1 MQFSLDMSI
10 SMLTV
15 FLQGILSFTSPCIL
29 PLIPLYLG
37 YLSGGINKEDGSYNK
52 KKLIINTIFFTLGI
66 SLSFFIMGLGVSALK
81 EFFAEYGGI
90 ISKIGGVIMILFGL
104 YQLGIFKR
112 SNLLESEHKLPFKMD
127 KIAMSPIT
135 AIVFGFT
142 FSFAWTPCIGPV
154 LTSVLIMAGSA
165 ETRMKGFMLI
175 GVYSAGFIIP
185 FLLLGIFTTQLMNLI
200 KKYKNIVKY
209 TVKIGAF
216 LMIVMGLFVFS
227 GKLSYMPGNTN
238 NSNTSPGYSTGKD
251 ATNSGDKEND
261 ETNNSVSNNG
271 SSEESN
277 KAESNK
283 TPAIDFEL
291 KDQYGKTHKLSDY
304 KGKVVFLNF
313 WATWCPPCKM
323 EMPDIQKIYEK
334 YEKQGEKSEVVVLS
348 VVAPNTQD
356 EKDVEGIKAFLEEN
370 GYTYPVLMDDGGYTF
385 GAYRISSLPT
395 TFMIDKEGNVFGYV
409 QGGLT
414 QEAME
419 SIIEQTITG
428 KRKQ

>member
-1 MQFSLDMSI
+1 MQFNLDMSI
-10 SMLTV
+10 PMLTV

-334 YEKQGEKSEVVVLS
+334 YEKQGEKTEVVVLS

-356 EKDVEGIKAFLEEN
+356 ERDVEGIKAFLEEN

>member
-1 MQFSLDMSI
+1 MQFNLDMSI
-10 SMLTV
+10 PMLTV
-15 FLQGILSFTSPCIL
+15 FLQGVLSFTSPCIL

-37 YLSGGINKEDGSYNK
+37 YLSGGINQEDGSYNK
-52 KKLIINTIFFTLGI
+52 RKLFINTIFFTLGI

-81 EFFAEYGGI
+81 EFFASYGDI

-112 SNLLESEHKLPFKMD
+112 STLLESEHKLPFKMD
-127 KIAMSPIT
+127 KIALSPIT
-135 AIVFGFT
+135 AIIFGFT

-185 FLLLGIFTTQLMNLI
+185 FILLGLFTTQLMNLI

-227 GKLSYMPGNTN
+227 GKLSYMQNNTN
-238 NSNTSPGYSTGKD
+238 NSSSSTEYSTGKD
-251 ATNSGDKEND
+251 ATNSNSEEND
-261 ETNNSVSNNG
+261 KSNG
-271 SSEESN
+271 TASSN
-277 KAESNK
+277 KPEENK

-291 KDQYGKTHKLSDY
+291 KDQYGKTQKLSDY

-348 VVAPNTQD
+348 VAAPNTQD
-356 EKDVEGIKAFLEEN
+356 EKDIDGIKSFLEEN

>member
-1 MQFSLDMSI
+1 MNFNLDMSI
-10 SMLTV
+10 PMLTV
-15 FLQGILSFTSPCIL
+15 FLQGVLSFTSPCIL

-37 YLSGGINKEDGSYNK
+37 YLSGGINQEDGSYNK
-52 KKLIINTIFFTLGI
+52 RKLLINTIFFTLGI
-66 SLSFFIMGLGVSALK
+66 SLSFFIMGLGVSVLK
-81 EFFAEYGGI
+81 EFFASYGDI

-112 SNLLESEHKLPFKMD
+112 STLLESEHKLPFKMD
-127 KIAMSPIT
+127 KIALSPIT
-135 AIVFGFT
+135 AIIFGFT

-185 FLLLGIFTTQLMNLI
+185 FILLGLFTTQLMNLI

-227 GKLSYMPGNTN
+227 GKLSYTANSTN
-238 NSNTSPGYSTGKD
+238 ASSNSNVTYSTGKD
-251 ATNSGDKEND
+251 ATNSNTEEN
-261 ETNNSVSNNG
+261 
-271 SSEESN
+271 N
-277 KAESNK
+277 KAETKNEESSSNANNDK

-304 KGKVVFLNF
+304 KGKVLFLNF

-348 VVAPNTQD
+348 VAAPNTQD
-356 EKDVEGIKAFLEEN
+356 EKDIDGIKAFLEEN

>member
-1 MQFSLDMSI
+1 MNFNLDMSI
-10 SMLTV
+10 PMLTV
-15 FLQGILSFTSPCIL
+15 FLQGVLSFTSPCIL

-37 YLSGGINKEDGSYNK
+37 YLSSGINQEDGSYNK
-52 KKLIINTIFFTLGI
+52 RKLLINTIFFTLGI

-81 EFFAEYGGI
+81 EFFASYGDI

-112 SNLLESEHKLPFKMD
+112 STLLESEHKLPFKMD
-127 KIAMSPIT
+127 KIALSPIT
-135 AIVFGFT
+135 ATIFGFT

-185 FLLLGIFTTQLMNLI
+185 FILLGLFTTQLMNLI

-227 GKLSYMPGNTN
+227 GKLSYTANSTN
-238 NSNTSPGYSTGKD
+238 ASSNSNVTYSTGKD
-251 ATNSGDKEND
+251 ATNSNTEEN
-261 ETNNSVSNNG
+261 
-271 SSEESN
+271 N
-277 KAESNK
+277 KAETKNEGSSSNANNDK

-348 VVAPNTQD
+348 VAAPNTQD
-356 EKDVEGIKAFLEEN
+356 EKDIDGIKAFLEEN

-395 TFMIDKEGNVFGYV
+395 TFMIDKEGNVFGYI

-428 KRKQ
+428 KRKE

>member
-1 MQFSLDMSI
+1 MQFNLDMSI
-10 SMLTV
+10 PMLTV

-52 KKLIINTIFFTLGI
+52 KKLIINTTFFTLGI

-334 YEKQGEKSEVVVLS
+334 YEKQGEKTEVVVLS

>member
-1 MQFSLDMSI
+1 MNFNLDMSI
-10 SMLTV
+10 PMLTV
-15 FLQGILSFTSPCIL
+15 FLQGVLSFTSPCIL

-37 YLSGGINKEDGSYNK
+37 YLSGGINQEDGSYNK
-52 KKLIINTIFFTLGI
+52 RKLLINTIFFTLGI

-81 EFFAEYGGI
+81 EFFASYGDI

-112 SNLLESEHKLPFKMD
+112 STLLESEHKLPFKMD
-127 KIAMSPIT
+127 KIALSPIT
-135 AIVFGFT
+135 ATIFGFT

-185 FLLLGIFTTQLMNLI
+185 FILLGLFTTQLMNLI

-227 GKLSYMPGNTN
+227 GKLSYTANSTN
-238 NSNTSPGYSTGKD
+238 ASSNSNVTYSTGKD
-251 ATNSGDKEND
+251 ATNSNTEEN
-261 ETNNSVSNNG
+261 
-271 SSEESN
+271 N
-277 KAESNK
+277 KAETKNEGSSSNANNDK

-334 YEKQGEKSEVVVLS
+334 YEKQGEESEVVILS
-348 VVAPNTQD
+348 VAAPNTQD
-356 EKDVEGIKAFLEEN
+356 EKDIDGIKVFLEEN

>member
-1 MQFSLDMSI
+1 MNFNLDMSI
-10 SMLTV
+10 PMLTV
-15 FLQGILSFTSPCIL
+15 FLQGVLSFTSPCIL

-37 YLSGGINKEDGSYNK
+37 YLSGGINQEDGSYNK
-52 KKLIINTIFFTLGI
+52 RKLFINTIFFTLGI

-81 EFFAEYGGI
+81 EFFASYGDI

-112 SNLLESEHKLPFKMD
+112 STLLESEHKLPFKMD
-127 KIAMSPIT
+127 KIALSPIT
-135 AIVFGFT
+135 AIIFGFT

-185 FLLLGIFTTQLMNLI
+185 FILLGLFTTQLMNLI

-227 GKLSYMPGNTN
+227 GKLSYIQNNTN
-238 NSNTSPGYSTGKD
+238 NSSSSTEYSTGKD
-251 ATNSGDKEND
+251 ATNSNSEEND
-261 ETNNSVSNNG
+261 KSNG
-271 SSEESN
+271 TASSN
-277 KAESNK
+277 KPEENK

-334 YEKQGEKSEVVVLS
+334 YEKQGEKSDVVVLS
-348 VVAPNTQD
+348 VAAPNTQD
-356 EKDVEGIKAFLEEN
+356 EKDIDGIKSFLEEN

>member
-1 MQFSLDMSI
+1 MQFNLDMSI
-10 SMLTV
+10 PMLTV

-238 NSNTSPGYSTGKD
+238 NSNTSPEYSTGKD

-334 YEKQGEKSEVVVLS
+334 YEKQGEKSEVIVLS
-348 VVAPNTQD
+348 VAAPNTQD

-409 QGGLT
+409 QGGLA

>member
-1 MQFSLDMSI
+1 MQFNLDMSI
-10 SMLTV
+10 PLITV
-15 FLQGILSFTSPCIL
+15 FLQGVLSFTSPCIL

-37 YLSGGINKEDGSYNK
+37 YLSGGINQEDGSYNK
-52 KKLIINTIFFTLGI
+52 RKLLINTIFFTLGI

-81 EFFAEYGGI
+81 EFFASYGDI

-112 SNLLESEHKLPFKMD
+112 STLLESEHKLPFKMD
-127 KIAMSPIT
+127 KIALSPIT
-135 AIVFGFT
+135 ATIFGFT

-185 FLLLGIFTTQLMNLI
+185 FILLGLFTTQLMNLI

-227 GKLSYMPGNTN
+227 GKLSYMQNNTN
-238 NSNTSPGYSTGKD
+238 NSSSSTEYSTGKD
-251 ATNSGDKEND
+251 ATNSNSEEND
-261 ETNNSVSNNG
+261 KSNGTASSNK
-271 SSEESN
+271 SEE
-277 KAESNK
+277 NK

-323 EMPDIQKIYEK
+323 EMPDIQKLYEK

-348 VVAPNTQD
+348 VAAPNTQD
-356 EKDVEGIKAFLEEN
+356 EKNIDGIKAFLEEN

>member
-1 MQFSLDMSI
+1 MNFNLDMSI
-10 SMLTV
+10 PMLTV
-15 FLQGILSFTSPCIL
+15 FLQGVLSFTSPCIL

-37 YLSGGINKEDGSYNK
+37 YLSGGINQEDGSYNK
-52 KKLIINTIFFTLGI
+52 RKLLINTIFFTLGI

-81 EFFAEYGGI
+81 EFFASYGDI

-112 SNLLESEHKLPFKMD
+112 STLLESEHKLPFKMD
-127 KIAMSPIT
+127 KIALSPIT
-135 AIVFGFT
+135 AIIFGFT

-185 FLLLGIFTTQLMNLI
+185 FILLGLFTTQLMNLI

-227 GKLSYMPGNTN
+227 GKLSYMQNNTN
-238 NSNTSPGYSTGKD
+238 NSSSSTEYSTGKD
-251 ATNSGDKEND
+251 ATNSNSEEND
-261 ETNNSVSNNG
+261 KSNGTASSNK
-271 SSEESN
+271 SEE
-277 KAESNK
+277 NK

-323 EMPDIQKIYEK
+323 EMPDIQKLYEK

-348 VVAPNTQD
+348 VAAPNTQD
-356 EKDVEGIKAFLEEN
+356 EKNIDGIKAFLEEN

>member
-1 MQFSLDMSI
+1 MNFNLDMSI
-10 SMLTV
+10 PMLTV
-15 FLQGILSFTSPCIL
+15 FLQGVLSFTSPCIL

-37 YLSGGINKEDGSYNK
+37 YLSGGINQEDGSYNK

-81 EFFAEYGGI
+81 EFFASYGDI

-112 SNLLESEHKLPFKMD
+112 STLLESEHKLPFKMD
-127 KIAMSPIT
+127 KIALSPIT
-135 AIVFGFT
+135 AIIFGFT

-185 FLLLGIFTTQLMNLI
+185 FILLGLFTTQLMNLI

-227 GKLSYMPGNTN
+227 GKLSYMQNNTN
-238 NSNTSPGYSTGKD
+238 NSSSSTEYSTGKD
-251 ATNSGDKEND
+251 ATNSNSEEND
-261 ETNNSVSNNG
+261 KSNGTASSNK
-271 SSEESN
+271 SEE
-277 KAESNK
+277 NK

-323 EMPDIQKIYEK
+323 EMPDIQKLYEK
-334 YEKQGEKSEVVVLS
+334 YEKQGEKSEVMVIS
-348 VVAPNTQD
+348 VAAPNTQD
-356 EKDVEGIKAFLEEN
+356 EKDIDGIKAFLEEN

>member
-1 MQFSLDMSI
+1 MNFNLDMSI
-10 SMLTV
+10 PMLTV
-15 FLQGILSFTSPCIL
+15 FLQGVLSFTSPCIL

-37 YLSGGINKEDGSYNK
+37 YLSGGINQEDGSYNK
-52 KKLIINTIFFTLGI
+52 RKLFINTIFFTLGI

-81 EFFAEYGGI
+81 EFFASYGDI

-112 SNLLESEHKLPFKMD
+112 STLLESEHKLPFKMD
-127 KIAMSPIT
+127 KIALSPIT
-135 AIVFGFT
+135 AIIFGFT

-185 FLLLGIFTTQLMNLI
+185 FILLGLFTTQLMNLI

-227 GKLSYMPGNTN
+227 GKLSYMPNNTN
-238 NSNTSPGYSTGKD
+238 NSSSSTEYSTGKD
-251 ATNSGDKEND
+251 ATNSDNEEND
-261 ETNNSVSNNG
+261 KSNSTASSNK
-271 SSEESN
+271 SEE
-277 KAESNK
+277 NK

-323 EMPDIQKIYEK
+323 EMPDIQKLYEK
-334 YEKQGEKSEVVVLS
+334 YEKQGEKSEIVVLS
-348 VVAPNTQD
+348 VAAPNTQD
-356 EKDVEGIKAFLEEN
+356 EKDIDGIKLFLEEN

>member
-10 SMLTV
+10 PMLTV

-334 YEKQGEKSEVVVLS
+334 YEKQGEKTEVVVLS

-395 TFMIDKEGNVFGYV
+395 TFLIDKEGNVFGYV

>member
-1 MQFSLDMSI
+1 MQFNLDMSI
-10 SMLTV
+10 PMLTV

>member
-1 MQFSLDMSI
+1 MNFNLDMSI
-10 SMLTV
+10 PMLTV
-15 FLQGILSFTSPCIL
+15 FLQGVLSFTSPCIL

-37 YLSGGINKEDGSYNK
+37 YLSGGINQEDGSYNK
-52 KKLIINTIFFTLGI
+52 RKLFINTIFFTLGI

-81 EFFAEYGGI
+81 EFFASYGDI

-112 SNLLESEHKLPFKMD
+112 STLLESEHKLPFKMD
-127 KIAMSPIT
+127 KIALSPIT
-135 AIVFGFT
+135 AIIFGFT

-185 FLLLGIFTTQLMNLI
+185 FILLGLFTTQLMNLI

-227 GKLSYMPGNTN
+227 GKLSYMQNNTN
-238 NSNTSPGYSTGKD
+238 NSSSSTEYSTGKD
-251 ATNSGDKEND
+251 ATNSDSEEND
-261 ETNNSVSNNG
+261 KSNG
-271 SSEESN
+271 TASSN
-277 KAESNK
+277 KPEENK

-348 VVAPNTQD
+348 VAAPNTQD
-356 EKDVEGIKAFLEEN
+356 EKDIDGIKAFLEEN

-419 SIIEQTITG
+419 SIIEQTIIG

>member
-1 MQFSLDMSI
+1 MQFNLDMSI
-10 SMLTV
+10 PLITV
-15 FLQGILSFTSPCIL
+15 FLQGVLSFTSPCIL

-37 YLSGGINKEDGSYNK
+37 YLSGGINQEDGSYNK

-81 EFFAEYGGI
+81 EFFASYGDI

-112 SNLLESEHKLPFKMD
+112 STLLESEHKLPFKMD
-127 KIAMSPIT
+127 KIALSPIT
-135 AIVFGFT
+135 ATIFGFT

-185 FLLLGIFTTQLMNLI
+185 FILLGLFTTQLMNLI

-227 GKLSYMPGNTN
+227 GKLSYTANSTN
-238 NSNTSPGYSTGKD
+238 ASSNSNVTYSTGKD
-251 ATNSGDKEND
+251 ATNSNTEEN
-261 ETNNSVSNNG
+261 
-271 SSEESN
+271 N
-277 KAESNK
+277 KAETKNEGSSSNANNDK

-334 YEKQGEKSEVVVLS
+334 YEKQGEESEVVILS
-348 VVAPNTQD
+348 VAAPNTQD
-356 EKDVEGIKAFLEEN
+356 EKDIDGIKAFLEEN

-395 TFMIDKEGNVFGYV
+395 TFMIDKEGNVFGYI

-428 KRKQ
+428 KRKE

>member
-1 MQFSLDMSI
+1 MQFNLDMSI
-10 SMLTV
+10 PMLTV

-283 TPAIDFEL
+283 TPSIDFEL

-334 YEKQGEKSEVVVLS
+334 YEKQGEKTEVVVLS

>member
-1 MQFSLDMSI
+1 MNFNLDMSI
-10 SMLTV
+10 PMLTV
-15 FLQGILSFTSPCIL
+15 FLQGVLSFTSPCIL

-37 YLSGGINKEDGSYNK
+37 YLSGGINQEDGSYNK
-52 KKLIINTIFFTLGI
+52 RKLFINTIFFTLGI

-81 EFFAEYGGI
+81 EFFASYGDI

-112 SNLLESEHKLPFKMD
+112 STLLESEHKLPFKMD
-127 KIAMSPIT
+127 KIALSPIT
-135 AIVFGFT
+135 AIIFGFT

-185 FLLLGIFTTQLMNLI
+185 FILLGLFTTQLMNLI

-227 GKLSYMPGNTN
+227 GKLSYMQNNTN
-238 NSNTSPGYSTGKD
+238 NSSSSTEYSTGKD
-251 ATNSGDKEND
+251 ATNSNSEEND
-261 ETNNSVSNNG
+261 KSNGTASSNK
-271 SSEESN
+271 SEE
-277 KAESNK
+277 NK

-291 KDQYGKTHKLSDY
+291 KDQYGKTQKLSDY

-348 VVAPNTQD
+348 VAAPNTQD
-356 EKDVEGIKAFLEEN
+356 EKDIDGIKSFLEEN

>member
-1 MQFSLDMSI
+1 
-10 SMLTV
+10 MLTV
-15 FLQGILSFTSPCIL
+15 FLQGVLSFTSPCIL

-37 YLSGGINKEDGSYNK
+37 YLSGGINQEDGSYNK
-52 KKLIINTIFFTLGI
+52 RKLFINTIFFTLGI

-81 EFFAEYGGI
+81 EFFASYGDI

-112 SNLLESEHKLPFKMD
+112 STLLESEHKLPFKMD
-127 KIAMSPIT
+127 KIALSPIT
-135 AIVFGFT
+135 AIIFGFT

-185 FLLLGIFTTQLMNLI
+185 FILLGLFTTQLMNLI

-227 GKLSYMPGNTN
+227 GKLSYMQNNTN
-238 NSNTSPGYSTGKD
+238 NSSSSTEYSTGKD
-251 ATNSGDKEND
+251 ATNSNSEEND
-261 ETNNSVSNNG
+261 KSNG
-271 SSEESN
+271 TASSN
-277 KAESNK
+277 KPEENK

-291 KDQYGKTHKLSDY
+291 KDQYGKTQKLSDY

-348 VVAPNTQD
+348 VAAPNTQD
-356 EKDVEGIKAFLEEN
+356 EKDIDGIKSFLEEN

>member
-1 MQFSLDMSI
+1 MNFNLDMSI
-10 SMLTV
+10 PLITV
-15 FLQGILSFTSPCIL
+15 FLQGVLSFTSPCIL

-37 YLSGGINKEDGSYNK
+37 YLSGGINQEDGSYNK
-52 KKLIINTIFFTLGI
+52 KKLLINTIFFTLGI
-66 SLSFFIMGLGVSALK
+66 SISFFIMGLGVSALK
-81 EFFAEYGGI
+81 EFFASYGEI

-127 KIAMSPIT
+127 KIALSPIT
-135 AIVFGFT
+135 AIIFGFT

-185 FLLLGIFTTQLMNLI
+185 FILLGLFTTQLMNLI
-200 KKYKNIVKY
+200 KKYKNIVRY

-227 GKLSYMPGNTN
+227 GKLSYTANSTNTSN
-238 NSNTSPGYSTGKD
+238 NSNATYTTGKD
-251 ATNSGDKEND
+251 ATNSNIDEDDEN
-261 ETNNSVSNNG
+261 
-271 SSEESN
+271 N
-277 KAESNK
+277 KAQTSNEGTTSNSNSDK

-334 YEKQGEKSEVVVLS
+334 YEKQGEKSEVVILS
-348 VVAPNTQD
+348 LAAPNTQD
-356 EKDVEGIKAFLEEN
+356 EKDIDGIKEFLEEN

-395 TFMIDKEGNVFGYV
+395 TFMIDKEGNVFGFV

>member
-1 MQFSLDMSI
+1 MNFNLDMSI
-10 SMLTV
+10 PMLTV
-15 FLQGILSFTSPCIL
+15 FLQGVLSFTSPCIL

-37 YLSGGINKEDGSYNK
+37 YLSGGINQEDGSYNK
-52 KKLIINTIFFTLGI
+52 RKLFINTIFFTLGI

-81 EFFAEYGGI
+81 EFFASYGDI

-112 SNLLESEHKLPFKMD
+112 STILESEHKLPFKMD
-127 KIAMSPIT
+127 KIALSPIT
-135 AIVFGFT
+135 AIIFGFT

-185 FLLLGIFTTQLMNLI
+185 FILLGLFTTQLINLI

-227 GKLSYMPGNTN
+227 GKLSYMQNKTN
-238 NSNTSPGYSTGKD
+238 NSSSSTEYSTGKD
-251 ATNSGDKEND
+251 ATNSNSEEND
-261 ETNNSVSNNG
+261 KSNG
-271 SSEESN
+271 TASSN
-277 KAESNK
+277 KPEENK

-348 VVAPNTQD
+348 VAAPNTQD
-356 EKDVEGIKAFLEEN
+356 EKDIDGIKAFLEEN

-409 QGGLT
+409 QGGLA

>member
-1 MQFSLDMSI
+1 MNFNLDMSI
-10 SMLTV
+10 PMLTV
-15 FLQGILSFTSPCIL
+15 FLQGVLSFTSPCIL

-37 YLSGGINKEDGSYNK
+37 YLSGGINQEDGSYNK
-52 KKLIINTIFFTLGI
+52 RKLFINTIFFTLGI

-81 EFFAEYGGI
+81 EFFASYGDI

-112 SNLLESEHKLPFKMD
+112 STLLESEHKLPFKMD
-127 KIAMSPIT
+127 KIALSPIT
-135 AIVFGFT
+135 AIIFGFT

-227 GKLSYMPGNTN
+227 GKLSYIQNNTN
-238 NSNTSPGYSTGKD
+238 NSSSSTEYSTGKD
-251 ATNSGDKEND
+251 ATNSNSEEND
-261 ETNNSVSNNG
+261 KSNG
-271 SSEESN
+271 TASSN
-277 KAESNK
+277 KPEENK

-291 KDQYGKTHKLSDY
+291 KDQYGKTQKLSDY

-348 VVAPNTQD
+348 VAAPNTQD
-356 EKDVEGIKAFLEEN
+356 EKDIDGIKSFLEEN

-419 SIIEQTITG
+419 SIIEQTITE

>member
-1 MQFSLDMSI
+1 MNFNLDMSI
-10 SMLTV
+10 PMLTV
-15 FLQGILSFTSPCIL
+15 FLQGVLSFTSPCIL

-37 YLSGGINKEDGSYNK
+37 YLSGGINQEDGSYNK
-52 KKLIINTIFFTLGI
+52 RKLLINTIFFTLGI

-81 EFFAEYGGI
+81 EFFASYGDI

-112 SNLLESEHKLPFKMD
+112 STLLESEHKLPFKMD
-127 KIAMSPIT
+127 KIALSPIT
-135 AIVFGFT
+135 ATIFGFT

-185 FLLLGIFTTQLMNLI
+185 FILLGLFTTQLMNLI

-227 GKLSYMPGNTN
+227 GKLSYTANSTN
-238 NSNTSPGYSTGKD
+238 ASSNSNVTYSTGKD
-251 ATNSGDKEND
+251 ATNSNTEEN
-261 ETNNSVSNNG
+261 
-271 SSEESN
+271 N
-277 KAESNK
+277 KAETKNEGSSSNANNDK

-334 YEKQGEKSEVVVLS
+334 YEKQGEESEVVILS
-348 VVAPNTQD
+348 VAAPNTQD
-356 EKDVEGIKAFLEEN
+356 EKNIDGIKAFLEEN

>member
-1 MQFSLDMSI
+1 
-10 SMLTV
+10 
-15 FLQGILSFTSPCIL
+15 
-29 PLIPLYLG
+29 
-37 YLSGGINKEDGSYNK
+37 
-52 KKLIINTIFFTLGI
+52 
-66 SLSFFIMGLGVSALK
+66 
-81 EFFAEYGGI
+81 
-90 ISKIGGVIMILFGL
+90 
-104 YQLGIFKR
+104 
-112 SNLLESEHKLPFKMD
+112 
-127 KIAMSPIT
+127 
-135 AIVFGFT
+135 
-142 FSFAWTPCIGPV
+142 
-154 LTSVLIMAGSA
+154 
-165 ETRMKGFMLI
+165 
-175 GVYSAGFIIP
+175 
-185 FLLLGIFTTQLMNLI
+185 
-200 KKYKNIVKY
+200 
-209 TVKIGAF
+209 
-216 LMIVMGLFVFS
+216 MIVMGLFVFS

-238 NSNTSPGYSTGKD
+238 NSNTSPEYSTGKD

-334 YEKQGEKSEVVVLS
+334 YEKQGEKSEVIVLS
-348 VVAPNTQD
+348 VAAPNTQD

-409 QGGLT
+409 QGGLA

>member
-1 MQFSLDMSI
+1 MQFNLDMSI
-10 SMLTV
+10 PLITV
-15 FLQGILSFTSPCIL
+15 FLQGVLSFTSPCIL

-37 YLSGGINKEDGSYNK
+37 YLSGGINQEDGSYNK

-127 KIAMSPIT
+127 KIALSPIT
-135 AIVFGFT
+135 AIIFGFT

-165 ETRMKGFMLI
+165 ETRIKGFMLI

-216 LMIVMGLFVFS
+216 LMIVMVLFVFS
-227 GKLSYMPGNTN
+227 GKLSYMPNNTN
-238 NSNTSPGYSTGKD
+238 NSSSSTEYSTGKD
-251 ATNSGDKEND
+251 ATNSDSEEND
-261 ETNNSVSNNG
+261 KSNG
-271 SSEESN
+271 TASSN
-277 KAESNK
+277 KPEENK

-348 VVAPNTQD
+348 VAAPNTQD
-356 EKDVEGIKAFLEEN
+356 EKDIDGIKAFLEEN

>member
-1 MQFSLDMSI
+1 MQFNLDMSI
-10 SMLTV
+10 PLITV
-15 FLQGILSFTSPCIL
+15 FLQGVLSFTSPCIL

-37 YLSGGINKEDGSYNK
+37 YLSGGINQEDGSYNK
-52 KKLIINTIFFTLGI
+52 KKLLINTIFFTLGI
-66 SLSFFIMGLGVSALK
+66 SISFFIMGLGVSALK
-81 EFFAEYGGI
+81 EFFASYGEI

-127 KIAMSPIT
+127 KIALSPIT
-135 AIVFGFT
+135 AIIFGFT

-185 FLLLGIFTTQLMNLI
+185 FILLGLFTTQLMNLI
-200 KKYKNIVKY
+200 KKYKNIVRY

-227 GKLSYMPGNTN
+227 GKLSYTANSTNASN
-238 NSNTSPGYSTGKD
+238 NSNATYTTGKD
-251 ATNSGDKEND
+251 ATNSNVDEDDEN
-261 ETNNSVSNNG
+261 
-271 SSEESN
+271 N
-277 KAESNK
+277 KAQTSNEGTTSNSNSDK

-348 VVAPNTQD
+348 VAAPNTQD
-356 EKDVEGIKAFLEEN
+356 EKDIDGIKEFLKEN

-395 TFMIDKEGNVFGYV
+395 TFMIDKEGNVFGFI

>member
-1 MQFSLDMSI
+1 MNFNLDMSI
-10 SMLTV
+10 PMLTV
-15 FLQGILSFTSPCIL
+15 FLQGVLSFTSPCIL

-37 YLSGGINKEDGSYNK
+37 YLSGGINQEDGSYNK
-52 KKLIINTIFFTLGI
+52 RKLFINTIFFTLGI

-81 EFFAEYGGI
+81 EFFASYGDI

-112 SNLLESEHKLPFKMD
+112 STLLESEHKLPFKMD
-127 KIAMSPIT
+127 KIALSPIT
-135 AIVFGFT
+135 AIIFGFT

-227 GKLSYMPGNTN
+227 GKLSYMQNNTN
-238 NSNTSPGYSTGKD
+238 NSSSSTEYSTGKD
-251 ATNSGDKEND
+251 ATNSNSEEND
-261 ETNNSVSNNG
+261 KSNG
-271 SSEESN
+271 TASSN
-277 KAESNK
+277 KPEENK

-291 KDQYGKTHKLSDY
+291 KDQYGKTQKLSDY

-348 VVAPNTQD
+348 VAAPNTQD
-356 EKDVEGIKAFLEEN
+356 EKDIDGIKAFLEEN

>member
-10 SMLTV
+10 PMLTV

-334 YEKQGEKSEVVVLS
+334 YEKQGEESEVVVLS
-348 VVAPNTQD
+348 LAAPNTQD
-356 EKDVEGIKAFLEEN
+356 EKDIDGIEAFLEEN

-428 KRKQ
+428 KRKE

>member
-1 MQFSLDMSI
+1 MNFNLDMSI
-10 SMLTV
+10 PMLTV
-15 FLQGILSFTSPCIL
+15 FLQGVLSFTSPCIL

-37 YLSGGINKEDGSYNK
+37 YLSGGINQEDGSYNK
-52 KKLIINTIFFTLGI
+52 RKLLINTIFFTLGI

-81 EFFAEYGGI
+81 EFFASYGDI

-112 SNLLESEHKLPFKMD
+112 STLLESEHKLPFKMD
-127 KIAMSPIT
+127 KIALSPIT
-135 AIVFGFT
+135 AIIFGFT

-185 FLLLGIFTTQLMNLI
+185 FILLGLFTTQLMNLI

-227 GKLSYMPGNTN
+227 GKLSYTANSTN
-238 NSNTSPGYSTGKD
+238 ASSNSNVTYSTGKD
-251 ATNSGDKEND
+251 ATNSNTEEN
-261 ETNNSVSNNG
+261 
-271 SSEESN
+271 N
-277 KAESNK
+277 KAETKNEGSSSNANNDK

-334 YEKQGEKSEVVVLS
+334 YEKQGEESEVVILS
-348 VVAPNTQD
+348 VAAPNTQD
-356 EKDVEGIKAFLEEN
+356 EKDIDGIKAFLEEN

>member
-1 MQFSLDMSI
+1 MQFNLDMSI

-238 NSNTSPGYSTGKD
+238 NSNTSPEYSTGKD

-409 QGGLT
+409 QGGLA

>member
-1 MQFSLDMSI
+1 MNFNLDMSI
-10 SMLTV
+10 PMLTV
-15 FLQGILSFTSPCIL
+15 FLQGVLSFTSPCIL

-37 YLSGGINKEDGSYNK
+37 YLSGGINQEDGSYNK
-52 KKLIINTIFFTLGI
+52 RKLLINTIFFTLGI

-81 EFFAEYGGI
+81 EFFASYGDI

-112 SNLLESEHKLPFKMD
+112 STLLESEHKLPFKMD
-127 KIAMSPIT
+127 KIALSPIT
-135 AIVFGFT
+135 AIIFGFT

-185 FLLLGIFTTQLMNLI
+185 FILLGLFTTQLMNLI

-227 GKLSYMPGNTN
+227 GKLSYTANSTN
-238 NSNTSPGYSTGKD
+238 ASSNSNVTYSTGKD
-251 ATNSGDKEND
+251 ATNSNTEEN
-261 ETNNSVSNNG
+261 
-271 SSEESN
+271 N
-277 KAESNK
+277 KAETKNEESSSNANNDK

-304 KGKVVFLNF
+304 KGKVLFLNF

-348 VVAPNTQD
+348 VAAPNTQD
-356 EKDVEGIKAFLEEN
+356 EKNIDGIKAFLEEN

>member
-1 MQFSLDMSI
+1 MNFNLDMSI
-10 SMLTV
+10 PMLTV
-15 FLQGILSFTSPCIL
+15 FLQGVLSFTSPCIL

-37 YLSGGINKEDGSYNK
+37 YLSGGINQEDGSYNK
-52 KKLIINTIFFTLGI
+52 RKLFINTIFFTLGI

-81 EFFAEYGGI
+81 EFFASYGDI

-112 SNLLESEHKLPFKMD
+112 STLLESEHKLPFKMD
-127 KIAMSPIT
+127 KIALSPIT
-135 AIVFGFT
+135 AIIFGFT

-154 LTSVLIMAGSA
+154 LTSVLIMVGSA

-227 GKLSYMPGNTN
+227 GKLSYIQNNTN
-238 NSNTSPGYSTGKD
+238 NSSSSTEYSTGKD
-251 ATNSGDKEND
+251 ATNSNSEEND
-261 ETNNSVSNNG
+261 KSNG
-271 SSEESN
+271 TASSN
-277 KAESNK
+277 KPEENK

-291 KDQYGKTHKLSDY
+291 KDQYGKTQKLSDY

-348 VVAPNTQD
+348 VAAPNTQD
-356 EKDVEGIKAFLEEN
+356 EKDIDGIKSFLEEN

>member
-238 NSNTSPGYSTGKD
+238 NSNTSPEYSTGKD

-334 YEKQGEKSEVVVLS
+334 YEKQGEKSEVIVLS
-348 VVAPNTQD
+348 VAAPNTQD

>member
-1 MQFSLDMSI
+1 MNFNLDMSI
-10 SMLTV
+10 PMLTV
-15 FLQGILSFTSPCIL
+15 FLQGVLSFTSPCIL

-37 YLSGGINKEDGSYNK
+37 YLSGGINQEDGSYNK
-52 KKLIINTIFFTLGI
+52 RKLLINTIFFTLGI

-81 EFFAEYGGI
+81 EFFASYGDI

-112 SNLLESEHKLPFKMD
+112 STLLESEHKLPFKMD
-127 KIAMSPIT
+127 KIALSPIT
-135 AIVFGFT
+135 AIIFGFT

-185 FLLLGIFTTQLMNLI
+185 FILLGLFTTQLMNLI

-227 GKLSYMPGNTN
+227 GKLSYTANSTN
-238 NSNTSPGYSTGKD
+238 ASSNSNVTYSTGKD
-251 ATNSGDKEND
+251 ATNSNTEEN
-261 ETNNSVSNNG
+261 
-271 SSEESN
+271 N
-277 KAESNK
+277 KAETKNEGSSSNANNDK

-304 KGKVVFLNF
+304 KGKVLFLNF

-348 VVAPNTQD
+348 VAAPNTQD
-356 EKDVEGIKAFLEEN
+356 EKDIDGIKAFLEEN

>member
-1 MQFSLDMSI
+1 MNFNLDMSI
-10 SMLTV
+10 PMLTV
-15 FLQGILSFTSPCIL
+15 FLQGVLSFTSPCIL

-37 YLSGGINKEDGSYNK
+37 YLSGGINQEDGSYNK
-52 KKLIINTIFFTLGI
+52 RKLFINTIFFTLGI

-81 EFFAEYGGI
+81 EFFASYGDI

-112 SNLLESEHKLPFKMD
+112 STLLESEHKLPFKMD
-127 KIAMSPIT
+127 KIALSPIT
-135 AIVFGFT
+135 AIIFGFT

-185 FLLLGIFTTQLMNLI
+185 FILLGLFTTQLMNLI

-227 GKLSYMPGNTN
+227 GKLSYMQNNTN
-238 NSNTSPGYSTGKD
+238 NSSSSTEYSTGKD
-251 ATNSGDKEND
+251 ATNSNSEEND
-261 ETNNSVSNNG
+261 KSNG
-271 SSEESN
+271 TASSN
-277 KAESNK
+277 KPEENK

-348 VVAPNTQD
+348 VAAPNTQD
-356 EKDVEGIKAFLEEN
+356 EKDIDGIKAFLEEN

-419 SIIEQTITG
+419 SIIEQTIIG

>member
-1 MQFSLDMSI
+1 MNFNLDMSI
-10 SMLTV
+10 PMLTV
-15 FLQGILSFTSPCIL
+15 FLQGVLSFTSPCIL

-37 YLSGGINKEDGSYNK
+37 YLSGGINQEDGSYNK
-52 KKLIINTIFFTLGI
+52 RKLLINTIFFTLGI

-81 EFFAEYGGI
+81 EFFASYGDI

-112 SNLLESEHKLPFKMD
+112 STLLESEHKLPFKMD
-127 KIAMSPIT
+127 KIALSPIT
-135 AIVFGFT
+135 ATIFGFT

-185 FLLLGIFTTQLMNLI
+185 FILLGLFTTQLMNLI

-227 GKLSYMPGNTN
+227 GKLSYMQNNTN
-238 NSNTSPGYSTGKD
+238 NSSSSTEYSTGKD
-251 ATNSGDKEND
+251 ATNSNSEEND
-261 ETNNSVSNNG
+261 KSNGTASSNK
-271 SSEESN
+271 SEE
-277 KAESNK
+277 NK

-323 EMPDIQKIYEK
+323 EMPDIQKLYEK

-348 VVAPNTQD
+348 VAAPNTQD
-356 EKDVEGIKAFLEEN
+356 EKDIDGIKAFLEEN